1 MSWSEALTWKIEW
14 DDRARKE
21 LRKLDSFVQGN
32 PQLSASSHYGVKQ
45 PRVFGQSLSG
55 DKAGLWRYRVGNY
68 RIICKIEDDT
78 LIVFVIGVG
87 HRKEIYGTQN

>member
-1 MSWSEALTWKIEW
+1 MTWKIEW

-21 LRKLDSFVQGN
+21 LRKLDSFVQKEI
-32 PQLSASSHYGVKQ
+32 LSYLRLRVMASNN

-55 DKAGLWRYRVGNY
+55 NKAGLWRYRVGNY

-78 LIVFVIGVG
+78 LVIFVIGVG
-87 HRKEIYGTQN
+87 HRKEIYEV